1 MGGRSVVWLAASHQ
15 GTTTELGVDA
25 SCKAGLLQRLE
36 FALRTVFVDAC
47 ALYELCPLNGNVS
60 TVALLLTMTSF
71 TLRVFWN
78 QEEAYF
84 LLIFVALRLSERRGV
99 ILRPEDG
106 WE

>member
-15 GTTTELGVDA
+15 GTTTEEGVDA

-36 FALRTVFVDAC
+36 FGLRTVFVDAC

-78 QEEAYF
+78 QEGAYF
-84 LLIFVALRLSERRGV
+84 LLIFVGFAFERKESDE
-99 ILRPEDG
+99 IAS
-106 WE
+106 

>member
-1 MGGRSVVWLAASHQ
+1 MGGRSVVWLVASHQ

-25 SCKAGLLQRLE
+25 SCKAGLLQGLE
-36 FALRTVFVDAC
+36 FGLRTVFVDAC

-84 LLIFVALRLSERRGV
+84 LLIFVGFTFERKQRDE
-99 ILRPEDG
+99 IAS
-106 WE
+106 